1 MSQVGLIGSPDAFK
15 ANLLNLRQ
23 NLQEIVAPLHEI
35 APGLPWQRTN
45 QADEYHAPQ
54 PDFENVLREVLAPD
68 GVENAPETEVPF
80 KPVAP
85 RESDRPPV
93 EGPREQP
100 RESLPPQLS
109 RNMLDF
115 EERLGWQS
123 ASLTFTNVRSASG
136 HYRTELARNAYASVN
151 AMGRA
156 D

>member
-1 MSQVGLIGSPDAFK
+1 MSQIGLIGSPDAFK

-45 QADEYHAPQ
+45 QTDEYHVPQ

-68 GVENAPETEVPF
+68 NVEKAPETEVPF
-80 KPVAP
+80 KPVPP
-85 RESDRPPV
+85 RESDKPV
-93 EGPREQP
+93 DGPREQP

-109 RNMLDF
+109 RNVIDF

-123 ASLTFTNVRSASG
+123 ASTTFTNIRSATG
-136 HYRTELARNAYASVN
+136 HYRTELARNAYAN

-156 D
+156 G